1 MAEPVLTRTRRW
13 PLMYLIMAY
22 CFGAFTTILVLG
34 LLYLGWQHHR
44 EDRRQRK
51 AQLQAFKRD

>member
-1 MAEPVLTRTRRW
+1 
-13 PLMYLIMAY
+13 MYLIMAY

-44 EDRRQRK
+44 EERRQRK
-51 AQLQAFKRD
+51 VRLEAFKRE